1 MKAII
6 QQPSLTQQS
15 LSWQQALSEMI
26 TSPLELLAMV
36 ELSPDEL
43 PWQWDKDFPLRVT
56 KSFIARMKKGD
67 PHDPLL
73 KQVLSLK
80 IESQLNN
87 NFSEDPL
94 HEAKYN
100 PIPGLLHKFPSRVLL
115 TFTSS
120 CAVHCRYCF
129 RRHFPYQNN
138 NVGRKGWA
146 QVLDYIGKHP
156 EIVEVI
162 LSGGDPL
169 MAQDEV
175 INDFLQQLSQISHVQ
190 LLRIH
195 TRLPV
200 VVPQRIT
207 HNLLKILHDSP
218 FQVVMVYHI
227 NHPNEIIQALTQGVS
242 KLKQQGISVFNQSVL
257 LAGINDDKACL
268 KKLSLDL
275 FKAGIMP
282 YYVNILDSVQGAS
295 QFFVAKDK
303 AKQLQQDLRESLPGY
318 LVPKF
323 VQEIPHRLSK
333 TPVDLIS

>member
-15 LSWQQALSEMI
+15 LTWQQALSEMV
-26 TSPLELLAMV
+26 TSPLDLLSMV
-36 ELSPDEL
+36 NLSPEDI

-56 KSFIARMKKGD
+56 KSFISRMQKSD
-67 PHDPLL
+67 PQDPLL
-73 KQVLSLK
+73 KQVLSIK
-80 IESQLNN
+80 IESQLNS
-87 NFSEDPL
+87 NFSDDPL
-94 HEAKYN
+94 EETKYN

-120 CAVHCRYCF
+120 CAIHCRYCF
-129 RRHFPYQNN
+129 RRHFPYQSN
-138 NVGRKGWA
+138 NVGRKGWT
-146 QVLDYIGKHP
+146 QVLDYIASHP

-169 MAQDEV
+169 MAQDDV
-175 INDFLQQLSQISHVQ
+175 INEFLQKLSHIPHVQ

-207 HNLLKILHDSP
+207 QHLLRILHDVP
-218 FQVVMVYHI
+218 LQIVMVYHI
-227 NHPNEIIQALTQGVS
+227 NHPNEIIPAITQGVS
-242 KLKQQGISVFNQSVL
+242 KLKQHGITVLNQSVL
-257 LAGINDDKACL
+257 LAGVNDNIECL
-268 KKLSLDL
+268 KTLSLDL

-282 YYVNILDSVQGAS
+282 YYVNLLDAVQGAS
-295 QFFVAKDK
+295 HFFVSKKK
-303 AKQLQQDLRESLPGY
+303 AKELQQSLRENLPGY

-333 TPVDLIS
+333 TPIDILP